1 MVNKTHESLGL
12 MAFLKLWFIW
22 RQQAKHLT
30 YGADLRKF
38 QTTNFNRKENY
49 TQNYQMPPQGMKAT
63 SDTVKKYIY
72 YRK

>member
-1 MVNKTHESLGL
+1 MVNKTHESFGL
-12 MAFLKLWFIW
+12 MAFLKPRFIW

-30 YGADLRKF
+30 YCTDLRKF
-38 QTTNFNRKENY
+38 QTTNFNRKEYY
-49 TQNYQMPPQGMKAT
+49 TQKLTNAPQGMKAT